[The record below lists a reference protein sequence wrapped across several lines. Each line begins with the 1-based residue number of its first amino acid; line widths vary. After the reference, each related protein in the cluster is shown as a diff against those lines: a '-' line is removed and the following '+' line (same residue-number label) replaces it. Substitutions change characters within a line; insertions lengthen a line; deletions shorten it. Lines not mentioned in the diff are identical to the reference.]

1 MDWLGFT
8 ETKDGVARKEIYDGF
23 VINDLICL
31 LLLIF
36 IMNFVGASCFKLFAD
51 SFDGGL
57 CFCFWIWINAC

>member
-8 ETKDGVARKEIYDGF
+8 ETKDGDACKEIYDGF
-23 VINDLICL
+23 VISDLICL

-51 SFDGGL
+51 SFGGGL
-57 CFCFWIWINAC
+57 CFCFWINACWR